1 MQEEPND
8 PLNETMLNFGQI
20 ALLFFL
26 LIAPQIAG
34 NRLIIALG
42 VTEVMH
48 YLDIFLAMAGYTICH
63 YMAMMAFAGRLV
75 NRIDKMVYVK
85 YLIVMAVLFWVV
97 ADAYFAYQYQD
108 VYALNNRINI
118 GPRDIVWSDVA
129 FEDLPE
135 HVIYPNFTFGFMF
148 ILSTVRALALAVIA
162 YMLIADNTS
171 PRLRTKYSSASRK
184 KKSIDE
190 LKANVHPSVL
200 KKYQNKND
208 N

>member
-1 MQEEPND
+1 MQEEPKD
-8 PLNETMLNFGQI
+8 YLTETMLNYGQI

-26 LIAPQIAG
+26 LIVPQIVG
-34 NRLIIALG
+34 MQLIVILG

-48 YLDIFLAMAGYTICH
+48 YLDIFLAMAGYVICH
-63 YMAMMAFAGRLV
+63 YMAMMAFASRLV

-85 YLIVMAVLFWVV
+85 YLIVMGVLFWVV
-97 ADAYFAYQYQD
+97 ADAYFAYQYQS

-118 GPRDIVWSDVA
+118 GPRDIVWSDIA

-135 HVIYPNFTFGFMF
+135 EVIYPNFTFGFMF
-148 ILSTVRALALAVIA
+148 VLSTARAIALSVIV
-162 YMLIADNTS
+162 YMLIADSTS
-171 PRLRTKYSSASRK
+171 PKLRTRHSRSERR